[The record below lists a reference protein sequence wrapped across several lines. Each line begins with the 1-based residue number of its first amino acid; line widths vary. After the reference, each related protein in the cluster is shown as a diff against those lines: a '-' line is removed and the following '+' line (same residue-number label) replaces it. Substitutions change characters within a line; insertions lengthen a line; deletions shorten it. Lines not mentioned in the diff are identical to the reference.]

1 MAQAFYTSPRFSQS
15 TRVRFLALII
25 AILMA
30 LVLGVMLWVTQQLSD
45 FMKPDSTVRSV
56 DVVPPPPEDP
66 PMVEEEEPP
75 DPPPPPP
82 PKLDTPPPQLSL
94 EALEMSLN
102 PGTGIAMG
110 GAFGVE
116 QFKKENLGGE
126 LKIFRMSD
134 LDKKPRL
141 IRKGTVRYPSEMK
154 KAKREGMVRLLLLIS
169 ETGTVK
175 VEKVISSDHPAFEAA
190 AITALEKSKYEPPMR
205 DGKKVKARY
214 VIKVTFRMN

>member
-214 VIKVTFRMN
+214 VIKVPFRMN

>member
-56 DVVPPPPEDP
+56 DVVPTPPEDP

-214 VIKVTFRMN
+214 VIKVPFRMN